1 MVRSIVPFSLAAA
14 LCLLSACDSGN
25 PVAPTDPG
33 PNPTPGN
40 LSVTAS
46 ASPTSITAGA
56 TTPSL
61 ITVTAKKTDGNPVDN
76 GTEVSLTTSLGSF
89 AQSAEPVTTIKQLLN
104 HGSVQVPLYAGG
116 TTGTASILA
125 QVGSTVGRVSVSIAT
140 PPTPPPAVVADFS
153 YAANTL
159 AVTFTDTSS
168 GSPTS
173 WKWDFGDGS
182 KSTEQ
187 NPVHLYSVAGNYNV
201 TLEATGAGG
210 TSTRTKFVTL
220 STGTPVAAAFDYE
233 VDPNNPMNVQFFDR
247 STGNPT
253 SWSWE
258 FGDGSTSSARN
269 PMHTYPA
276 GSTYTVK
283 LVASNAYSSGTVSR
297 FVNTAPSAPTADFDW
312 DATGKT
318 IQFVNKS
325 MNATSLEWDFGDGT
339 KSTETNPSHEYANAG
354 SYPVTLTAKNA
365 GGSAT
370 AGKIVQTDPI
380 PAANFSFTVDGVTV
394 TFKDLSTNSPTQ
406 WKWRFGNGLL
416 GFEQN
421 PTHTYNRENHTYI
434 VTLEATNASGTGT
447 ITKEVKTGTV
457 TPPSQ

>member
-1 MVRSIVPFSLAAA
+1 MVRSIVPLSLAAA
-14 LCLLSACDSGN
+14 LCLLSACNSGN
-25 PVAPTDPG
+25 PVAPTNPPDP
-33 PNPTPGN
+33 PPPSNI
-40 LSVTAS
+40 SVTAS
-46 ASPTSITAGA
+46 ANPSSITAGT

-61 ITVTAKKTDGNPVDN
+61 ITVTAKKADGNAVDD

-89 AQSAEPVTTIKQLLN
+89 ASSGEAVTSIKQLLN
-104 HGSVQVPLYAGG
+104 KGSVQVPLYAGS

-125 QVGSTVGRVSVSIAT
+125 QVGATVGGVSVAIAAA
-140 PPTPPPAVVADFS
+140 PTPVVADFS
-153 YAANTL
+153 YSANTL
-159 AVTFTDTSS
+159 AVTFSDTSS

-173 WKWDFGDGS
+173 WKWDFGDNS
-182 KSTEQ
+182 KSTAQ
-187 NPVHLYSVAGNYNV
+187 NPVHLYSVAGTYNV

-210 TSTRTKFVTL
+210 TSSRTKFVTL

-233 VDPNNPMNVQFFDR
+233 VDPNNSLNVQFFDR
-247 STGNPT
+247 STGDPT
-253 SWSWE
+253 AWSWS
-258 FGDGSTSSARN
+258 FGDNTTSSARN

-276 GSTYTVK
+276 GSTYTVT

-325 MNATSLEWDFGDGT
+325 KNATSLEWDFGDGS

-380 PAANFSFTVDGVTV
+380 PAANFSFKVDGVTV
-394 TFKDLSTNSPTQ
+394 TFTDLSTNSPTQ

-421 PTHTYNRENHTYI
+421 PTHTYNRENHTYV

-457 TPPSQ
+457 TPP

>member
-14 LCLLSACDSGN
+14 LCLFSACNSGN
-25 PVAPTDPG
+25 PVAPTDPA
-33 PNPTPGN
+33 PPTPGN

-46 ASPTSITAGA
+46 AAPSTLTAGSS
-56 TTPSL
+56 TPSL
-61 ITVTAKKTDGNPVDN
+61 ITVTAKKGDGNPVDD

-89 AQSAEPVTTIKQLLN
+89 AASGEAVTTIKQLLN
-104 HGSVQVPLYAGG
+104 KGSVQVPLYAGS

-125 QVGSTVGRVSVSIAT
+125 QVGTTVGRVSVTVAAA
-140 PPTPPPAVVADFS
+140 PPAVVADFS

-159 AVTFTDTSS
+159 AVTFTDTST
-168 GSPTS
+168 GDPTS
-173 WKWDFGDGS
+173 WNWDFGDNS
-182 KSTEQ
+182 KSTER
-187 NPVHLYSVAGNYNV
+187 NPVHLYSVGGTYTV
-201 TLEATGAGG
+201 TLQATGAGG
-210 TSTRTKFVTL
+210 SSTRTKFVTL

-233 VDPNNPMNVQFFDR
+233 IDPNNTLNVQFFDR
-247 STGNPT
+247 STGDPT
-253 SWSWE
+253 SWQWE
-258 FGDGSTSSARN
+258 FGDQTTSSARN
-269 PMHTYPA
+269 PSHTFPA
-276 GSTYTVK
+276 GSTYTVT
-283 LVASNAYSSGTVSR
+283 LTASNAYSSGRVSR

-325 MNATSLEWDFGDGT
+325 TNATSLEWDFGDGT

-354 SYPVTLTAKNA
+354 SYPVTLTARNA

-380 PAANFSFTVDGVTV
+380 PAANFSFTVNGVTV

-406 WKWRFGNGLL
+406 WRWRFGNGLL

-421 PTHTYNRENHTYI
+421 PTHTYNRENHTYV

-447 ITKEVKTGTV
+447 ITKEVKTGSV
-457 TPPSQ
+457 TPP

>member
-14 LCLLSACDSGN
+14 LCLLSACNSGN
-25 PVAPTDPG
+25 PVAPTDP
-33 PNPTPGN
+33 PDPPAPGN
-40 LSVTAS
+40 ISVTA
-46 ASPTSITAGA
+46 AANPPSITAG
-56 TTPSL
+56 TPTPSL
-61 ITVTAKKTDGNPVDN
+61 ITVTAKKADGSAVDD

-89 AQSAEPVTTIKQLLN
+89 ASGGEAVTTIRQLLN
-104 HGSVQVPLYAGG
+104 KGSVQVPLYAGNA
-116 TTGTASILA
+116 TGTANILA
-125 QVGSTVGRVSVSIAT
+125 QVGTTVGGTSVSIAAA
-140 PPTPPPAVVADFS
+140 PPAVVADFS
-153 YAANTL
+153 YAANAL
-159 AVTFTDTSS
+159 AVTFTDTST

-173 WKWDFGDGS
+173 WKWDFGDNS
-182 KSTEQ
+182 KSTQQ
-187 NPVHLYSVAGNYNV
+187 NPVHLYGVAGTYNV
-201 TLEATGAGG
+201 TLEVTGAGG

-220 STGTPVAAAFDYE
+220 TTGPPVAAAFDYE
-233 VDPNNPMNVQFFDR
+233 VDPNNPLNVQFFDR
-247 STGNPT
+247 STGDPT

-258 FGDGSTSSARN
+258 FGDGGTSAARN

-283 LVASNAYSSGTVSR
+283 LTASNAYSSGSVSR

-325 MNATSLEWDFGDGT
+325 TNATSLEWDFGDGT

-380 PAANFSFTVDGVTV
+380 PAANFTFKVEGVKV
-394 TFKDLSTNSPTQ
+394 TFTDLSTNSPTQ
-406 WKWRFGNGLL
+406 WKWRFGNGIL
-416 GFEQN
+416 GYEQN
-421 PTHTYNRENHTYI
+421 PVHTYNRENHTYV

-447 ITKEVKTGTV
+447 ITKEVTTGTA
-457 TPPSQ
+457 TSPSQ

>member
-14 LCLLSACDSGN
+14 LCLLSACNSGN
-25 PVAPTDPG
+25 PVAPTDPA
-33 PNPTPGN
+33 PPTPGN
-40 LSVTAS
+40 LSVSAS
-46 ASPTSITAGA
+46 ANPSSIIAGT

-61 ITVTAKKTDGNPVDN
+61 ITVTATKADGKAVDD

-89 AQSAEPVTTIKQLLN
+89 ASSGEAVTTIKQLLN
-104 HGSVQVPLYAGG
+104 KGSVQVPLYAGS

-125 QVGSTVGRVSVSIAT
+125 QVGSTVGGVSVSIAAA
-140 PPTPPPAVVADFS
+140 PPAVVADFTYS
-153 YAANTL
+153 ASTL

-168 GSPTS
+168 GNPTS

-182 KSTEQ
+182 KSTER
-187 NPVHLYSVAGNYNV
+187 NPVHLYGVAGNYNV

-233 VDPNNPMNVQFFDR
+233 IDPNNTLNVQFFDR
-247 STGNPT
+247 STGDPT
-253 SWSWE
+253 SWNWE
-258 FGDGSTSSARN
+258 FGDGSTTSTRN
-269 PMHTYPA
+269 PQHTYPA

-283 LVASNAYSSGTVSR
+283 LTASNAYSSGTVSR

-325 MNATSLEWDFGDGT
+325 TNATSLEWDFGDGT

-380 PAANFSFTVDGVTV
+380 PAANFSFVVDGVTV

-421 PTHTYNRENHTYI
+421 PTHTYNRENHTYV

-447 ITKEVKTGTV
+447 ITKEVKTGSVST
-457 TPPSQ
+457 PSQ